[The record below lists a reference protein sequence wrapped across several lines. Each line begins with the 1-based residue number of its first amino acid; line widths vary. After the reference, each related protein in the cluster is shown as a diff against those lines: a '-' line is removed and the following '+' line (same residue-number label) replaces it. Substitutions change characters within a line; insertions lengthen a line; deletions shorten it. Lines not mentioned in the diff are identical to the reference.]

1 LKPWEAIIWIS
12 IQIVELYVEIK
23 TVVVRHRVITV
34 VVAIF
39 VLVAGLA
46 SQRAHAGMDKFVAL
60 GTGSTS
66 GVFYAVGQGIC
77 DLVNK
82 RRAEDLV
89 RCIGYRTGG
98 SVFNIQSLISQELDM
113 GMTSSELAYQAY
125 KGEGTFAAVG
135 AAKNLRTVAS
145 FYDTPISI
153 MVKKEAEISSF
164 EDFKGKRINIGNKG
178 SGKRAVA
185 DLLFNAMKW
194 SRTDFAKVFELPTGA
209 AGKTFCKDKAD
220 ILIDVLGHPSSF
232 YKKMI
237 SQCGGKFIPF
247 SEKIVSSIIKAHPY
261 FFSLRIPGHFYKDTP
276 KEVLTFGSK
285 AILVTRK
292 EIHPKTVFSLLKS
305 IYQNLESFR
314 KKHPALRAITA
325 SSATLNG
332 MAIPMHEG
340 AVLFYGEQKK
350 K

>member
-1 LKPWEAIIWIS
+1 MGH
-12 IQIVELYVEIK
+12 
-23 TVVVRHRVITV
+23 HRVITV
-34 VVAIF
+34 IVAVF
-39 VLVAGLA
+39 VLVAGLS

-82 RRAEDLV
+82 RRAKDLV
-89 RCIGYRTGG
+89 RCIGYSTGG
-98 SVFNIQSLISQELDM
+98 SVFNIQALISRELDM
-113 GMTSSELAYQAY
+113 GMTSSDLAYQSY
-125 KGEGTFAAVG
+125 KGEAEFAVVG

-145 FYDTPISI
+145 FYDISI
-153 MVKKEAEISSF
+153 IVKRDAEISSF

-178 SGKRAVA
+178 SGKRTVA
-185 DLLFNAMKW
+185 DLLFDSMKW
-194 SRTDFAKVFELPTGA
+194 SRPDFVKVFELPTRA
-209 AGKTFCKDKAD
+209 AGEAFCKDKAD

-261 FFSLRIPGHFYKDTP
+261 FFSLRIPGQFYKDTP

-292 EIHPKTVFSLLKS
+292 EIHPKTVYSLLKS

-314 KKHPALRAITA
+314 KKHPALRAISA
-325 SSATLNG
+325 SPATLNG

-340 AVLFYGEQKK
+340 AALFYGEQKNN
-350 K
+350 